1 VTWIE
6 RLNPHG
12 RPGPWQ
18 RALPA
23 IGVLAA
29 AGCASLPRPPEARTP
44 LERRGRHVLRI
55 AVGCGCHG
63 LNFAGW
69 KEGGPDLLPRTL
81 PYGERFTGP
90 FGVIPAP
97 NITPDPET
105 GIGKWTDEQ
114 IARAIRD
121 GIHPSGARLHPIM
134 PYPAFHGMA
143 DSDISA
149 LVAYLR
155 RLRPVKNRVT
165 GKELSAAVP
174 EPGPLRPAPE
184 RPPES
189 GVALGKYL
197 VENISTCGDCHTPHG
212 PSGPMPEMLMA
223 GNVLPRG
230 SKGAEIVPNITPDRE
245 TGIERWSRNEIARY
259 LRTGSRP
266 DGGLAQSLMAGLIF
280 SSFSHLT
287 KEEAQAIA
295 AYLKTIPPVHHRPE
309 ERLPQERGARSVSA
323 NANGCP
329 PGQAPALA
337 WAREGR
343 CLFRAATVNEPL
355 G

>member
-1 VTWIE
+1 VVA
-6 RLNPHG
+6 G
-12 RPGPWQ
+12 
-18 RALPA
+18 
-23 IGVLAA
+23 

-44 LERRGRHVLRI
+44 LESRGRHVLRL

-69 KEGGPDLLPRTL
+69 KQGGPDLLPRTL
-81 PYGERFTGP
+81 PYGERFVGP
-90 FGVIPAP
+90 YGVIPAS

-105 GIGKWTDEQ
+105 GIGTWTDEE

-134 PYPAFHGMA
+134 PYLAFHGMA
-143 DSDISA
+143 DSDIKA
-149 LVAYLR
+149 LVAFLR
-155 RLRPVKNRVT
+155 RLRPVKNLVT
-165 GKELSAAVP
+165 GKQLTGPVP
-174 EPGPLRPAPE
+174 EPGPLPPAPE

-197 VENISTCGDCHTPHG
+197 VESVGTCGDCHTPHG
-212 PSGPMPEMLMA
+212 PSGPRPGMLLA

-230 SKGAEIVPNITPDRE
+230 SEGAEVVPNITPDSE
-245 TGIERWSRNEIARY
+245 TGIGRWSRNEIARY

-287 KEEAQAIA
+287 REEAHAIA
-295 AYLKTIPPVHHRPE
+295 TYLKSIPPVRHRPE
-309 ERLPQERGARSVSA
+309 EQPPREAGSRSASA
-323 NANGCP
+323 NPYGLAVHLGRP
-329 PGQAPALA
+329 LFLRDPAKDL
-337 WAREGR
+337 RFSELR
-343 CLFRAATVNEPL
+343 P
-355 G
+355 